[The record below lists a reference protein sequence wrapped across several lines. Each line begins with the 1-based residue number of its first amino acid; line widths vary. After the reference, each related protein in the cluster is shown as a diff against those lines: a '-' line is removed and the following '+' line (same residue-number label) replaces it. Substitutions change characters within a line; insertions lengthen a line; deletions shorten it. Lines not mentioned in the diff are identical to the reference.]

1 MAKISKMIDDLTGK
15 TEEEQ
20 RIKEQFSF
28 LQKMARAKSEVF
40 ENELKLMLASGST
53 GSPLEIVGD
62 KAFEYHHGEHINISN
77 GCDEA
82 IMGAVN
88 EFFKGKAGVK
98 EGFKTLVK
106 HGLSGI
112 IGDTTIGET
121 EDKMFFVFPENYSIV
136 RVDVKA
142 YKYTFS
148 NKNIFAKEVDNVFV
162 YSMCKSI
169 VDHSKVGVDY
179 LMHAVVDMMRTE
191 EDKDP
196 DLTAVMDFI
205 KELIM
210 CWNLLDSVQANRL
223 PMFQA
228 SQSGPVATPM
238 AMSFAKEQIEAVR
251 PSVESRVEEV
261 TPEQVMQLAASYEK
275 SN

>member
-148 NKNIFAKEVDNVFV
+148 NKNIFAKE
-162 YSMCKSI
+162 
-169 VDHSKVGVDY
+169 
-179 LMHAVVDMMRTE
+179 

-238 AMSFAKEQIEAVR
+238 AMSFAKEQIEAAR

>member
-40 ENELKLMLASGST
+40 ENELKLMLASGSM

-121 EDKMFFVFPENYSIV
+121 KDKMFFVFPENYSIV

-148 NKNIFAKEVDNVFV
+148 SKNIFAKEVDNVFV

-210 CWNLLDSVQANRL
+210 CWNLLDSVQANLL

-261 TPEQVMQLAASYEK
+261 TPERVMQLAASYEK